1 MVTTTVFIKESL
13 LLLCLIIKYYN
24 YYALAYFVVE
34 HHSGVFIFL
43 LETHHLLRGGSVQ
56 RLRHPGVH
64 SGHHQHRTPFNCIL
78 GLVRGAFQ
86 YKSGLLLKVSD
97 KPLVFSDIIKYL
109 QS

>member
-1 MVTTTVFIKESL
+1 MPYY
-13 LLLCLIIKYYN
+13 YYN
-24 YYALAYFVVE
+24 HHALAYFDVE

-64 SGHHQHRTPFNCIL
+64 SGHHQHRTPFYCIL

-86 YKSGLLLKVSD
+86 YKSGLLLKD
-97 KPLVFSDIIKYL
+97 L
-109 QS
+109 